1 MRDLPIDDQVGTL
14 KRTCDV
20 AEAALADVVEVARHE
35 GHDRVLGIDVRVDLL
50 HRVGGLVPGVRD
62 GGSDHLAH
70 EAHPLASEDRAGGR
84 DRAGGGQVDGERTAR
99 TLEVR
104 RGENGG
110 AGGCL
115 IDDVS
120 DPPACDRAAQQRD
133 VQAAIR
139 PEVVDESA
147 QTAKEGAILEPLDA
161 AAYLFRHVAKVSV
174 IDAHWMAVAR
184 GDEPADLVVSGGHVL
199 SVFTKEW
206 LDVDVAIQDGHV
218 VGLGRYEG
226 REQLEVSGA
235 YLVPGFIDAHMHLES
250 SKLMVDEFAR
260 AVLVHGTTAVVAD
273 PHEIAN
279 VLGTDGIH
287 WLLDCCEDL
296 PLDVYVMASSC
307 VPASQFE
314 SPRRPFTTGDIE
326 SLLRRSRTIGIAE
339 MMNFPGVIGGRE
351 SELAKL
357 ETGLTDHVDGHAPGV
372 RGPALNAYVAAGI
385 GSDHEAMTFEE
396 ALEKRRLGMWVLLRE
411 ASIARNLRD
420 LLPLVKRYGTERC
433 AFCTDDREPDFIVE
447 QGHINQMV
455 RVAVEEGVSPEDA
468 LVMAT
473 INPATCHR
481 LWHLGAIAPGYQADI
496 LVMDDLKTFNP
507 RQVLKRGAPPRHV
520 KVEVPDWVRQTVSLA
535 PLAATSFRVA
545 AGPKKIRVMR
555 VIPAQLVTGVES
567 VEPTVEDGCI
577 VADAARDLVKIAVV
591 ERHHASGRIGLG
603 FATNVGLKRGAF
615 ASTVAH
621 DAHNIVL
628 LGVDDR
634 DMAVCATRLAEIG
647 GGIVIAEGG
656 RAVEELPLP
665 VAGLMSDRP
674 LAEVDE
680 RLRSMERRL
689 NSMGV
694 TMTSPFM
701 TLSFLALSV
710 IPELKIT
717 DRGLVDVGRFEL
729 VPLGIE

>member
-1 MRDLPIDDQVGTL
+1 
-14 KRTCDV
+14 
-20 AEAALADVVEVARHE
+20 
-35 GHDRVLGIDVRVDLL
+35 
-50 HRVGGLVPGVRD
+50 
-62 GGSDHLAH
+62 
-70 EAHPLASEDRAGGR
+70 
-84 DRAGGGQVDGERTAR
+84 
-99 TLEVR
+99 
-104 RGENGG
+104 
-110 AGGCL
+110 
-115 IDDVS
+115 
-120 DPPACDRAAQQRD
+120 
-133 VQAAIR
+133 
-139 PEVVDESA
+139 
-147 QTAKEGAILEPLDA
+147 
-161 AAYLFRHVAKVSV
+161 
-174 IDAHWMAVAR
+174 MAVAR
-184 GDEPADLVVSGGHVL
+184 GDEPADLVLSGGHVL

-206 LDVDVAIQDGHV
+206 LDVDVAVKDGHV

-226 REQLEVSGA
+226 REKLDVNGT
-235 YLVPGFIDAHMHLES
+235 YLVPGFIDAHMHIES

-260 AVLVHGTTAVVAD
+260 AVLAHGTTAVVAD

-296 PLDVYVMASSC
+296 PLDVFVMASSC
-307 VPASQFE
+307 VPASRFE

-339 MMNFPGVIGGRE
+339 MMNFPGVIAGSP

-372 RGPALNAYVAAGI
+372 RGPALNAYISAGI
-385 GSDHEAMTFEE
+385 STDHEAFTLEE

-420 LLPLVKRYGTERC
+420 LLPLVKKHGTERC

-447 QGHINQMV
+447 HGHINQMV
-455 RVAVEEGVSPEDA
+455 RVAVEEGISPEDA
-468 LVMAT
+468 VVMAT
-473 INPATCHR
+473 INAATCHR
-481 LWHLGAIAPGYQADI
+481 LWRLGAIAPGYQADI
-496 LVMDDLKTFNP
+496 LVLEDLKTFRP
-507 RQVLKRGAPPRHV
+507 RSVLKRGAAPKFV
-520 KVEVPDWVRQTVSLA
+520 KLEAPEWVRQTVSLA
-535 PLAATSFRVA
+535 PVDASSFHVPS
-545 AGPKKIRVMR
+545 GPKNIRVMR
-555 VIPAQLVTGVES
+555 VIPAQLITGVET
-567 VEPTVEDGCI
+567 VEPKIEGSCV
-577 VADAARDLVKIAVV
+577 VADPARDLVKIAVV

-603 FATNVGLKRGAF
+603 FATNVGLSRGAF

-621 DAHNIVL
+621 DAHNIVV
-628 LGVDDR
+628 LGVDDA
-634 DMAVCATRLAEIG
+634 DMAACVTRLAEIG

-665 VAGLMSDRP
+665 IAGLMSDRP
-674 LAEVDE
+674 LAEVDQ

-689 NSMGV
+689 NAMGV
-694 TMTSPFM
+694 TMAAPFM